1 MKSKKIIILNW
12 RTKPES
18 LKECKKLLSWIPSF
32 SDTNSSIVIFPPTVF
47 ISEIKKM
54 VSYNKRIFLGAQN
67 FFGIEK
73 DDLTGQSPLS
83 LFKGLGV
90 KYVFV
95 GHKDL
100 RGKGET
106 NEIIN
111 KKIKLSLKYG
121 FKTIFCVGEK
131 ERDSGGLFFR
141 QVREELVSGLVS
153 VKKDLFKDLII
164 SYEPKWSVGKE
175 SKGFLSSREI
185 SEMVLFIRKVLSE
198 ICGRKIA
205 LEAKII
211 YGGSVNEKNIEDI
224 LNNGCVTG
232 VDIGRVSLLPDKL
245 KKILSIIEK
254 I

>member
-1 MKSKKIIILNW
+1 MKKIIIVNW
-12 RTKPES
+12 RTKPEN
-18 LKECKKLLSWIPSF
+18 LKDCKKLLSFTSSF
-32 SDTNSSIVIFPPTVF
+32 SDKNSEIVIFPPALF
-47 ISEIKKM
+47 ISEIKNI
-54 VSYNKRIFLGAQN
+54 VSQNKRVFLGAQN
-67 FFGIEK
+67 FYWVEK
-73 DDLTGQSPLS
+73 DDFTGQLPLS

-100 RGKGET
+100 RGLGET

-121 FKTIFCVGEK
+121 LKTIFCVGEK
-131 ERDSGGLFFR
+131 ERDIGGLFFR
-141 QVREELVSGLVS
+141 QVRDELVSGLAS
-153 VKKDLFKDLII
+153 IKKDLLKKLII

-175 SKGFLSSREI
+175 SKGYLGSREI

-205 LEAKII
+205 LDAKII
-211 YGGSVNEKNIEDI
+211 YGGSVNDKNIEDI
-224 LNNGCVTG
+224 LKNGCVAG
-232 VDIGRVSLLPDKL
+232 VDIGRASILPEKF